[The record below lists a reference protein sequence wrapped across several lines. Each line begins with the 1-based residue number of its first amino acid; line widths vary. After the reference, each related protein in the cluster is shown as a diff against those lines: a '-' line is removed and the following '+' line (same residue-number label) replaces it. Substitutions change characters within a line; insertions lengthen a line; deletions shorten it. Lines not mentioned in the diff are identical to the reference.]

1 MITLNGRLQ
10 TLADY
15 ISGPF
20 AVVNDHVKAL
30 VKEKQTACV
39 KVLGTDD
46 EYVNGSVTDNGYV
59 EGSVTDND
67 LLYYSMVT

>member
-1 MITLNGRLQ
+1 MITLKRWSKKNRL
-10 TLADY
+10 
-15 ISGPF
+15 
-20 AVVNDHVKAL
+20 L
-30 VKEKQTACV
+30 VLKCY
-39 KVLGTDD
+39 TDD